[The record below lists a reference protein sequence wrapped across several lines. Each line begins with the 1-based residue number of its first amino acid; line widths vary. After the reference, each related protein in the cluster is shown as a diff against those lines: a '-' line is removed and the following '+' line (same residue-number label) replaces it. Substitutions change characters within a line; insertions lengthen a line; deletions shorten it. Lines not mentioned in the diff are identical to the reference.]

1 MDFEE
6 LVRIASQSFPKN
18 GSFELLP
25 GEPLR
30 ERIRKAGVPDKPGV
44 YLICGTER
52 ERCRLLQIGKAGT
65 LKGDGL
71 FKNQKLRGRLGA
83 KQEGMSRDK
92 FFQIKMSKLQLDS
105 LRFYW
110 FVTFDKDDKDDKHV
124 FIIPAKAEA
133 DLLQRYFDDNG
144 KLPLWNKNL

>member
-6 LVRIASQSFPKN
+6 LVRIASRSFPQN

-25 GEPLR
+25 GQDIHK
-30 ERIRKAGVPDKPGV
+30 RIKENSVPDKPGV
-44 YLICGTER
+44 YFICGTER

-65 LKGDGL
+65 LRNDGS

-83 KQEGMSRDK
+83 KQDGIRRQE
-92 FFQIKMSKLQLDS
+92 FFQRKMSELQLDN
-105 LRFYW
+105 LLFYW
-110 FVTFDKDDKDDKHV
+110 FVTFDRDV

-133 DLLQRYFDDNG
+133 DLLQEYFDENG
-144 KLPLWNKNL
+144 HLPAWNATM